1 MREPIK
7 VEPMCKDD
15 IPEMAEW
22 MQALADRN
30 NIDTGIFEYRA
41 TDVLKA
47 SNGKSIL
54 YMPRQR
60 VMFLES
66 LAINPE
72 AQASDVAL
80 ALRALLQVSEYE
92 ARVAG
97 HGELYFLC
105 ADEETC
111 KYAEHHGMEEIKLKL
126 FRRKL

>member
-7 VEPMCKDD
+7 IEKMKKEDIQEMCD
-15 IPEMAEW
+15 W
-22 MQALADRN
+22 MSKLAGRN
-30 NIDTGIFEYRA
+30 NIDTDIFTYPA

-47 SNGKSIL
+47 SNGKGVI

-66 LAINPE
+66 LAINPD

-80 ALRALLQVSEYE
+80 ALRALIQVSEYE
-92 ARVAG
+92 ARVSG
-97 HGELYFLC
+97 HGEMYFLC

-111 KYAEHHGMEEIKLKL
+111 KYAEHHGMEEVKLKL
-126 FRRKL
+126 YRRKL